1 MLSTAMISL
10 AVAVEKG
17 EIKWALRVWIEDS
30 DDPLLQ
36 NLANSALA
44 PQCSGIF
51 ARIPVTYSKQYY
63 IAMSIAR
70 RQAKSFN
77 SLTLKLN

>member
-17 EIKWALRVWIEDS
+17 EIKWALRVRIEDS
-30 DDPLLQ
+30 DDPLQ
-36 NLANSALA
+36 NLANSDLA